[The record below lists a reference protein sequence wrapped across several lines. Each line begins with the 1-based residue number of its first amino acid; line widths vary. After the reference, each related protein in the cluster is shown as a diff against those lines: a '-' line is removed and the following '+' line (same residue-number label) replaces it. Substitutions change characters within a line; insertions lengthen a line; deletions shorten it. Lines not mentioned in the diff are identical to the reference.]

1 MWFDIAKKS
10 SLFRAALIIRRM
22 YVFPASTFAV
32 KVSEQDF
39 KNCLR
44 LLEIQTGFGF
54 GIKPS
59 VQRIRLGPLVE
70 QG

>member
-10 SLFRAALIIRRM
+10 SLFRAALIMRRM

-32 KVSEQDF
+32 KVSAHNLKILIMRNKPDLEL
-39 KNCLR
+39 NHRLR
-44 LLEIQTGFGF
+44 EKI
-54 GIKPS
+54 
-59 VQRIRLGPLVE
+59 GPLVE